1 MLDKNNTLIYKAL
14 HYFVVDLDYE
24 VVVVKGLD
32 NELWLQNLSEEYK
45 LIRFVFTPIINQEQL
60 VMDIRKAAI
69 VSKTIRNKMLSLKMK
84 TMTFYFNIANNL
96 KMPEVKNQALIP
108 VKKMEDI
115 TKSDTVKEFF
125 PNINKK
131 MQFDETGIELFL
143 KINSDIQ
150 EKNARTNDEYN
161 KIFMDKTPFVTYILM
176 AINFVI
182 FIVGLMNSGSLTQTS
197 TDFINTFGN
206 QNTLVYKY
214 HEYFRLLSSAF
225 IHVDLLHLT
234 LNSFV
239 LYSFGKRLESHLG
252 PWKFFLIYFFS
263 AISSSLLS
271 ICFHDN
277 FTVGASGAIFGILG
291 ALLYFGY
298 YYRAYLSR
306 MLLEEIIPIII
317 LNIAIG
323 FMGSNIDNFAH
334 LGGLIGGVIMTMA
347 LGVSNKSSKVSRI
360 NGWIIS
366 ILMIA
371 FFIFLGL
378 KRVEII

>member
-32 NELWLQNLSEEYK
+32 NELWLQNLSEDYK
-45 LIRFVFTPIINQEQL
+45 LIRFVFSPIINNEQL
-60 VMDIRKAAI
+60 VLDIKKAAY
-69 VSKTIRNKMLSLKMK
+69 VSKAIRNKMLSLKMK
-84 TMTFYFNIANNL
+84 TMTFYFNITKNL

-115 TKSDTVKEFF
+115 TNNETVKEFF

-143 KINSDIQ
+143 KINNDIQ
-150 EKNARTNDEYN
+150 EKNARTNDEYS
-161 KIFMDKTPFVTYILM
+161 KIFMDKVPFVTYILM

-182 FIVGLMNSGSLTQTS
+182 FIVGLMNSGSLTHTS
-197 TDFINTFGN
+197 QEFITNFGS
-206 QNTLVYKY
+206 QNHAIYKL
-214 HEYFRLLSSAF
+214 HEYYRLISSAF
-225 IHVDLLHLT
+225 IHVDLLHLA
-234 LNSFV
+234 LNTFV
-239 LYSFGKRLESHLG
+239 LYSFGKRIESHLG
-252 PWKFFLIYFFS
+252 PWKFLIIYFFS
-263 AISSSLLS
+263 AIAASMLS
-271 ICFHDN
+271 IAFHDN
-277 FTVGASGAIFGILG
+277 LTVGASGAIFGILG

-306 MLLEEIIPIII
+306 MLLEEIIPVIV
-317 LNIAIG
+317 LNIAVG

-334 LGGLIGGVIMTMA
+334 LGGLMGGIVMTMA
-347 LGVSNKSSKVSRI
+347 LGVSNKSSKINRI
-360 NGWIIS
+360 NGFIIS